1 MGESSVESGSMES
14 GWMVVSLVDESV
26 VEELLVRLRTLGIEP
41 AGVSVV
47 RVETDR
53 ISRSGRLV
61 VDAGSKWEPPPY
73 KSDKLIEPSAIGP
86 PERSPGRQFR
96 KMVIAFLVGI
106 GLLIFGIPRLDT
118 VRGLLLFGLMLLVI
132 GLVASL
138 IGKRSGD
145 LPAENRPRTDRPTS
159 TDSAPISNPP
169 AEACSVL
176 VSLKIDRQWVENAEQ
191 VARECGAELVTIECP
206 KSSQS

>member
-1 MGESSVESGSMES
+1 MGERSVESGSMES
-14 GWMVVSLVDESV
+14 GWMVVSLADESM
-26 VEELLVRLRTLGIEP
+26 VEELLVRLRTMGIEP

-61 VDAGSKWEPPPY
+61 VDAGSKGELPPY
-73 KSDKLIEPSAIGP
+73 KSDKLFEPSAIGP

-118 VRGLLLFGLMLLVI
+118 VPGLLLFGLMLLVI

-138 IGKRSGD
+138 IGRRSGD
-145 LPAENRPRTDRPTS
+145 LPTHNRPRTDRPTRA
-159 TDSAPISNPP
+159 DSVPISNPP
-169 AEACSVL
+169 AQACSVL
-176 VSLKIDRQWVENAEQ
+176 VSLKISRQWVENAEQ

>member
-61 VDAGSKWEPPPY
+61 VDAGSKWEPAY
-73 KSDKLIEPSAIGP
+73 RHKSDKLIEPSAIGP

-106 GLLIFGIPRLDT
+106 GLLFFGIPRLDT

-138 IGKRSGD
+138 IGSRSGRPHRPQAVPRSRPTD
-145 LPAENRPRTDRPTS
+145 EHRFRANIESARTSVPCAGIAEDRPPVGRGCRTGGEGVRIG
-159 TDSAPISNPP
+159 TGDNR
-169 AEACSVL
+169 V
-176 VSLKIDRQWVENAEQ
+176 
-191 VARECGAELVTIECP
+191 P
-206 KSSQS
+206 KK